1 MLGLDESVGH
11 DVHRIASAQ
20 LPSYLCGMRDHVR
33 KGRGQPDVVV
43 PHLSGQRQ
51 VMYSD
56 LIEHLF
62 EAGISQDLTGNLP
75 VPVLLPQSGVAPLV
89 VFETEFEIGT
99 ISVESVPAVQ
109 YAEGLLLIF
118 FHIPQ
123 RPIEVEQQAVVS
135 FHFLIKFAAKI
146 VQS

>member
-1 MLGLDESVGH
+1 MH
-11 DVHRIASAQ
+11 
-20 LPSYLCGMRDHVR
+20 
-33 KGRGQPDVVV
+33 
-43 PHLSGQRQ
+43 
-51 VMYSD
+51 SD

-62 EAGISQDLTGNLP
+62 EAGIPQDLTGDLP
-75 VPVLLPQSGVAPLV
+75 IPVLLPQPGVAPFV
-89 VFETEFEIGT
+89 VFEAEFEVGT
-99 ISVESVPAVQ
+99 VSIEPVPAVQ
-109 YAEGLLLIF
+109 YAKGLLLIF

>member
-1 MLGLDESVGH
+1 
-11 DVHRIASAQ
+11 
-20 LPSYLCGMRDHVR
+20 MRDHVR
-33 KGRGQPDVVV
+33 KGRGQTDVVV
-43 PHLSGQRQ
+43 AHLSGQRQ
-51 VMYSD
+51 VVHSD

-62 EAGISQDLTGNLP
+62 EAGIPQDLTGDLP
-75 VPVLLPQSGVAPLV
+75 IPVLLPQPGVAPFV
-89 VFETEFEIGT
+89 VFEAEFEVGT
-99 ISVESVPAVQ
+99 VSIEPVPAVQ
-109 YAEGLLLIF
+109 YAKGLLLIF